1 MPDATPRPVPQP
13 PALDDSARSALTA
26 AYWKLRE
33 HASGYRNADVYQR
46 AQERGRTGDANDRKQ
61 AAMHRAF
68 ARGIEAAGED
78 IASMLEVPEHEIEP
92 ISKDADQ

>member
-1 MPDATPRPVPQP
+1 MTD
-13 PALDDSARSALTA
+13 PAADPAAREALTV

-33 HASGYRNADVYQR
+33 HATGYRNANAYQR
-46 AQERGRTGDANDRKQ
+46 AQERARDGDANDRKQ

-78 IASMLEVPEHEIEP
+78 IAAMLGVPEHEIEP
-92 ISKDADQ
+92 ISQGADQ